1 MPSLTQW
8 NSTTLAAQTEAPDV
22 EETLSELSRLTAT
35 DWLIAGAIIVGALL
49 IGLALRALTTKAL
62 SGKGPLMARLVGRL
76 VFGLVLAFGLVYAL
90 NQVGVSIGPLL
101 GFLGLFGLALALAF
115 QEVLGNFIAGIML
128 SIQRPFR
135 VGDEIRSSGYEG
147 VVEDV
152 SLRTTTIRTF
162 DGVQVYIPNNEV
174 WKNAI
179 ENSTETDLRR
189 TTFALGVGYGDDL
202 DSAQKLILE
211 TLERVEGVADE
222 PAPQAFVHEFGDSS
236 INYAVRYWHGSP
248 IADEWRVRDEVARSL
263 KRALDDAGV
272 EIPFPQLDLHVQAV
286 PTELSNNS

>member
-1 MPSLTQW
+1 M
-8 NSTTLAAQTEAPDV
+8 N
-22 EETLSELSRLTAT
+22 ELSLLTAA
-35 DWLIAGAIIVGALL
+35 DWLIAGAIVVGAVV
-49 IGLALRALTTKAL
+49 IGLALRAVTSKVLA
-62 SGKGPLMARLVGRL
+62 GKGPLLSRLVGRI

-101 GFLGLFGLALALAF
+101 GLLGLFGLALALAF

-128 SIQRPFR
+128 SAQRPFR

-152 SLRTTTIRTF
+152 SLRTTTLRTF

-174 WKNAI
+174 WTNAI

-189 TTFALGVGYGDDL
+189 TTLALGVGYDDDL
-202 DSAQKLILE
+202 DAAQKLILE
-211 TLERVEGVADE
+211 TVTGTDGVAGD
-222 PAPQAFVHEFGDSS
+222 PAPQALVHEFGDSS
-236 INYAVRYWHGSP
+236 INYAVRFWHASP
-248 IADEWRVRDEVARSL
+248 VAQEWKVRDEVARRL
-263 KRALDDAGV
+263 KRALDEAGY

-286 PTELSNNS
+286 ESELSVKS